1 MFARRGKDDA
11 VSVVPSEDGPGVA
24 GIPLTALV
32 HYYRGEVS
40 RMISWRDRLDRTT
53 NWAIGA
59 LAAMLSISLASE
71 EAHHSVLLFAML
83 LIHVLLFI
91 EARRYRFY
99 HVYRSRI
106 RILEREYFAELFAP
120 ATPGGHVGFA
130 ALGEDLR
137 EPRFT
142 ISLMQAMARRLQR
155 NYGWIFLVVLLAWLV
170 KTTSEVSDGRTRL
183 VHSMHEFLANT
194 AVAGIPGVAV
204 IVGIALL
211 YSWLLFVMIHFGIR
225 DEDLGPG
232 QVHV

>member
-1 MFARRGKDDA
+1 VNDDA
-11 VSVVPSEDGPGVA
+11 VNVIPSEDGATVA
-24 GIPLTALV
+24 GVSVTALV
-32 HYYRGEVS
+32 HYYRGELS

-59 LAAMLSISLASE
+59 LAAMLSISIASE

-99 HVYRSRI
+99 HVYRTRV
-106 RILEREYFAELFAP
+106 RVLEREYFADLFAP
-120 ATPGGHVGFA
+120 AGSDGHFDFT
-130 ALGEDLR
+130 ALGADLR
-137 EPRFT
+137 APRFT
-142 ISLMQAMARRLQR
+142 ISLMQAMSRRLQR
-155 NYGWIFLVVLLAWLV
+155 NYAWIFLVVLLAWLV

-194 AVAGIPGVAV
+194 AVAGIPGVVV

-211 YSWLLFVMIHFGIR
+211 YAWLLFVMLHFGID